1 MRTVTAPMVL
11 KLFTLKTCIMFILLT
26 INVSCQSEVDQ
37 NEGTQVEVSDWKP
50 PCDLNSLCGRKEILS
65 SLNGPIEYRQS
76 LVSILNRS
84 KDEFQKYQAHYADDI
99 FYICGKLISVG
110 GCSYL
115 SLKEEDMNSTQIEL
129 YLSAMA
135 NCHHYKCYDYFQN
148 QRADFL
154 KLANASQSD
163 KAKKSF
169 YLMAIKLPRPWFEK
183 SGDLRMYIHL
193 LEKNEKSIAYK
204 DLGALIS
211 AIPNHEDLKDIVAKN
226 FFKIDSHKSGV
237 AVYLARYLEGW
248 HDRNYKR
255 FLVKDVKVEDI
266 NAFIL
271 SMPIGCPKLETIL
284 AFKDH
289 FSNDN
294 ERVLKDILKQDEL
307 NTYFKDLKLKENEG
321 SKCLSSLPP
330 AS

>member
-1 MRTVTAPMVL
+1 MVL
-11 KLFTLKTCIMFILLT
+11 KLFTFKTCIMFIILT
-26 INVSCQSEVDQ
+26 VFASCQQQ
-37 NEGTQVEVSDWKP
+37 NIQDEKTQIEVSDWKP
-50 PCDLNSLCGRKEILS
+50 PCDLNTFCDRKEILS
-65 SLNGPIEYRQS
+65 SLNGPIEYRSS

-84 KDEFQKYQAHYADDI
+84 KKEFKRYHVHYGDDI
-99 FYICGKLISVG
+99 YYICGKLISVG
-110 GCSYL
+110 GCSHL
-115 SLKEEDMNSTQIEL
+115 SLEEGEMSTVQVEM
-129 YLSAMA
+129 YLAAMA

-148 QRADFL
+148 LRGKFL
-154 KLANASQSD
+154 KLVNATNSD

-183 SGDLRMYIHL
+183 SGDLRMFIHL
-193 LEKNEKSIAYK
+193 LEKDQGSIAYK

-211 AIPNHEDLKDIVAKN
+211 AIPNHEDLKDFVAKN
-226 FFKIDSHKSGV
+226 FFKIDSHKTGIS
-237 AVYLARYLEGW
+237 VYLARYLEAW

-255 FLVKDVKVEDI
+255 FLTEGIKQEDI

-284 AFKDH
+284 AFKDY
-289 FSNDN
+289 FSKGN
-294 ERVLKDILKQDEL
+294 ERVLKDILKQVEL
-307 NTYFKDLKLKENEG
+307 DTYFKELNLKENKS